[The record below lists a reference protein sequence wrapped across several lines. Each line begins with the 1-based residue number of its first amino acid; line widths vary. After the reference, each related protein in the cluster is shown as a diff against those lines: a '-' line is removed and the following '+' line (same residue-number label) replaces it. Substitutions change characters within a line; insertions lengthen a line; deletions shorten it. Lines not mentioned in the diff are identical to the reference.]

1 MLTGLIVYMTASFF
15 TEAVIHYLSFLI
27 LNLRVSKPRILLGSL
42 AVDLIVCPIIYF
54 ASSYYHIF
62 PVPAG
67 ILSYLLDMFGMFINI
82 LSVYLISRQDFWN
95 TAISTSFSFFI
106 YYQTFLITF
115 LFIPEQYA
123 LGSSANQAISVLL
136 LLFFTYFIGKII
148 RRLNPSFL
156 IVRCLKEKK
165 QKRIAAGIGIFIA
178 GSSHYPLLLSGI
190 VQEYNQLMA
199 VIGLFLL
206 FFFSLLFHYI
216 TKSILQSETEKAQ
229 QQMIAQQNTYI
240 KTLEEIQKDVRLYRH
255 DFKNIMSGM
264 YLDVKNG
271 KTDALE
277 SYMKHMLQDFDQN
290 IGSKIQLA
298 NQMVHLEIVELKS
311 LLMTKLAY
319 LHSLKIP
326 CHLEVLYPVQACSMR
341 TPDLLRC
348 IGILID
354 NAAEAVQKDSGDIDI
369 MITAAKDETVFIISN
384 TAHES
389 PNLSMIWKKG
399 YSTKGKN
406 RGLGLYSYQQITNQ
420 YQNITCA
427 ASWRNQ
433 RFYQELR
440 IGGTSYDTNPAV

>member
-156 IVRCLKEKK
+156 IVCCGNWNLYCRLLPLSASSVWN
-165 QKRIAAGIGIFIA
+165 RTGI
-178 GSSHYPLLLSGI
+178 
-190 VQEYNQLMA
+190 
-199 VIGLFLL
+199 
-206 FFFSLLFHYI
+206 
-216 TKSILQSETEKAQ
+216 
-229 QQMIAQQNTYI
+229 
-240 KTLEEIQKDVRLYRH
+240 
-255 DFKNIMSGM
+255 
-264 YLDVKNG
+264 
-271 KTDALE
+271 
-277 SYMKHMLQDFDQN
+277 
-290 IGSKIQLA
+290 
-298 NQMVHLEIVELKS
+298 
-311 LLMTKLAY
+311 
-319 LHSLKIP
+319 
-326 CHLEVLYPVQACSMR
+326 
-341 TPDLLRC
+341 
-348 IGILID
+348 
-354 NAAEAVQKDSGDIDI
+354 
-369 MITAAKDETVFIISN
+369 
-384 TAHES
+384 
-389 PNLSMIWKKG
+389 
-399 YSTKGKN
+399 
-406 RGLGLYSYQQITNQ
+406 
-420 YQNITCA
+420 
-427 ASWRNQ
+427 
-433 RFYQELR
+433 
-440 IGGTSYDTNPAV
+440 